1 MAPRWRPRPPPPKR
15 PKGKNVIPFPSDRVK
30 PPGGTRLG
38 DIVPDPPIN
47 LEQIRKA
54 KELELRNAIQSE
66 GMSPFPEGKGL
77 SGLGEEPPKKF
88 KGVHEAIKDLSESMK
103 KFNERHAPLLEREGL
118 SGSKKNISSL
128 EDQQL
133 FILNRERM
141 TSEQRAMRER
151 DDKVML
157 NDLATLDRKLLNKR
171 EKEIRSDLD
180 KLMSE
185 DPRSDKKNSQ
195 GLPLTRTRI
204 AVDRHYLDMIV
215 AEIKRREEKGLSGLE
230 EKVPVKTDIEKYDE
244 AVEKQ
249 QRSRKEIDGRPYK
262 NISLA
267 ELKVKAERIKEG
279 FKEIERH
286 GKDYF
291 KNPTQAKK
299 RKGESLQDYLVRLSK
314 LVLKHKELPSQKG
327 LRPLTPSLIKASLKN
342 SNEMGRSLKLI
353 EDEIKRREG
362 GLSELGELIPGEA
375 HTRKLTESEELR
387 EDIKEKGK
395 IEGEKIRSPRKKK
408 MSNTEKYMLESIL
421 KDIPE
426 VPSEKGIRSLV
437 DEKRLQRKLD
447 KVGLD
452 IWLQD
457 GMPKHEGDLTDK
469 QKYDIALKQQKPKDL
484 SHLDHSMITDYEFRI
499 NKLIEDMNVNKPIE
513 ELVYDLGTMLD
524 YVDWDTDY
532 KRSGRYEGP
541 DKRRRDRYYPPH
553 YPAVIDQKRK
563 VSGDDAKLQKDIYNL
578 VYKIKA
584 EIEKRMRDE

>member
-1 MAPRWRPRPPPPKR
+1 
-15 PKGKNVIPFPSDRVK
+15 
-30 PPGGTRLG
+30 
-38 DIVPDPPIN
+38 
-47 LEQIRKA
+47 
-54 KELELRNAIQSE
+54 
-66 GMSPFPEGKGL
+66 
-77 SGLGEEPPKKF
+77 
-88 KGVHEAIKDLSESMK
+88 
-103 KFNERHAPLLEREGL
+103 
-118 SGSKKNISSL
+118 
-128 EDQQL
+128 
-133 FILNRERM
+133 
-141 TSEQRAMRER
+141 
-151 DDKVML
+151 
-157 NDLATLDRKLLNKR
+157 
-171 EKEIRSDLD
+171 
-180 KLMSE
+180 
-185 DPRSDKKNSQ
+185 
-195 GLPLTRTRI
+195 
-204 AVDRHYLDMIV
+204 
-215 AEIKRREEKGLSGLE
+215 
-230 EKVPVKTDIEKYDE
+230 
-244 AVEKQ
+244 
-249 QRSRKEIDGRPYK
+249 
-262 NISLA
+262 
-267 ELKVKAERIKEG
+267 
-279 FKEIERH
+279 
-286 GKDYF
+286 
-291 KNPTQAKK
+291 
-299 RKGESLQDYLVRLSK
+299 
-314 LVLKHKELPSQKG
+314 
-327 LRPLTPSLIKASLKN
+327 
-342 SNEMGRSLKLI
+342 MGRSLKLI

-437 DEKRLQRKLD
+437 DEKRLQRKLN
-447 KVGLD
+447 KVGLG
-452 IWLQD
+452 L
-457 GMPKHEGDLTDK
+457 PLEEGATNK
-469 QKYDIALKQQKPKDL
+469 QKYDKALEQQKPKNL